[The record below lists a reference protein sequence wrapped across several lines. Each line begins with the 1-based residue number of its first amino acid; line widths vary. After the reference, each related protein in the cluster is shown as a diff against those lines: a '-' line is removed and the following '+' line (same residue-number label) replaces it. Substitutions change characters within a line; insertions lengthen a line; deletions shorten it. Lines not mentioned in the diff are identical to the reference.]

1 VDGGKYHR
9 RPAPSTRRA
18 RILLYPDAVLKLFAL
33 ATRAFLRLTGARRQV
48 LEDGQVSLV
57 YYTLGPAEG
66 EPWVLLHGLGAVA
79 ATWAPVMR
87 ALGRGCRVI
96 VPELSALG
104 GTRAPRAGLSVM
116 RGAWIIARL
125 IEKELGGRP
134 VTLAGISLGGWTAV
148 RLALRRPDL
157 VSRLVLIDAGGYR
170 EQDWKKIQE
179 LVRVEDLEGID
190 RLYDAL
196 FGEVPWIFRVSRK
209 GFLQTYMSPS
219 VTEILDDLEE
229 IDTFR
234 DEELARLR
242 VPTALIWGERDGL
255 FTVEAAR
262 AMAAALPNVHLEVI
276 PGCGH
281 AVHIECPGRMIEA
294 IQRFRRATSASARIQ
309 ECPAPST

>member
-1 VDGGKYHR
+1 M
-9 RPAPSTRRA
+9 
-18 RILLYPDAVLKLFAL
+18 LKLYAL
-33 ATRAFLRLTGARRQV
+33 ATRALLRLTGARRQV
-48 LEDGQVSLV
+48 LEDGPVSLV
-57 YYTLGPAEG
+57 YYVLGPAEG
-66 EPWVLLHGLGAVA
+66 EPWILLHGLGAVA

-104 GTRAPRAGLSVM
+104 GTRAPRAGLGVM
-116 RGAWIIARL
+116 RGAWTMARL

-134 VTLAGISLGGWTAV
+134 VTLCGISLGGWTAV

-170 EQDWKKIQE
+170 EQDWEKIHD
-179 LVRVEDLEGID
+179 LVRVQDLEGID

-196 FGEVPWIFRVSRK
+196 FGEVPWLLRVSRK
-209 GFLQTYMSPS
+209 GFLQTYTSPA

-229 IDTFR
+229 IDTFQ
-234 DEELARLR
+234 DEDLARLR

-255 FTVEAAR
+255 FTVEVAR

-281 AVHIECPGRMIEA
+281 AVHMECPDRLVQA
-294 IQRFRRATSASARIQ
+294 IQRFRKATSVKIQ
-309 ECPAPST
+309 AWPVPST